1 MKSLNDVT
9 QQQYCL
15 VPQGGL
21 KTEVSG
27 LNCLPETNVTQ
38 GSSTGKST
46 QFWLQIHI
54 KYASANLS

>member
-27 LNCLPETNVTQ
+27 LNCLPETNVIQ

-46 QFWLQIHI
+46 QF
-54 KYASANLS
+54 